1 MAKAKKN
8 FVLVDSSNKDTNHVF
23 KSAQPRGAALKAV
36 NKLAKDMGK
45 QEVSGLPIRLRE
57 RGTKPARIH
66 CFTGERKRVKAPDN
80 RPAWLPEMIWKA
92 NVKKS
97 GVERL

>member
-8 FVLVDSSNKDTNHVF
+8 FVLVDSNNKDTNHVF

-45 QEVSGLPIRLRE
+45 QEVSGLSL
-57 RGTKPARIH
+57 IH
-66 CFTGERKRVKAPDN
+66 
-80 RPAWLPEMIWKA
+80 I
-92 NVKKS
+92 
-97 GVERL
+97 